1 MSEDTDSEP
10 EVEKE
15 RENYKVTESEEE
27 DEDGTGGRQDE
38 GDEEEEDEDYEEVV
52 VKPRHL
58 NEVTSLTD
66 KTSPWTS
73 ILSDPD
79 LVSLESLEVPEEP
92 DLSQYE
98 EEKKQTL
105 KLQTHDCCGKHECG
119 RGEESDDGSAD
130 DTSDT
135 DRDDERTIQTADER
149 PEKEAKSSSEG
160 SDDEG
165 TSLTA
170 QHVTDTHDASCS
182 QENQDATLQPYPWSL
197 FLVFS
202 CICLSYVLMKSTS
215 GQRFMTKPAE
225 WASSEGAA
233 TCSCKNP
240 LKENLKSPEKKG
252 C

>member
-1 MSEDTDSEP
+1 MSEETDSES
-10 EVEKE
+10 EVERE
-15 RENYKVTESEEE
+15 RGNYKVTESEEE
-27 DEDGTGGRQDE
+27 DADGTGGRQDE
-38 GDEEEEDEDYEEVV
+38 EEEEEEDEDYEEVV

-92 DLSQYE
+92 ELSQDE
-98 EEKKQTL
+98 EEKRQTL

-119 RGEESDDGSAD
+119 RGEESDCFSGSAD

-135 DRDDERTIQTADER
+135 DRDDERTIQPAGER
-149 PEKEAKSSSEG
+149 REKEAKSSNEG

-170 QHVTDTHDASCS
+170 QPVKNTHDASRS
-182 QENQDATLQPYPWSL
+182 LENQDATLQPYP
-197 FLVFS
+197 
-202 CICLSYVLMKSTS
+202 
-215 GQRFMTKPAE
+215 
-225 WASSEGAA
+225 
-233 TCSCKNP
+233 
-240 LKENLKSPEKKG
+240 
-252 C
+252 